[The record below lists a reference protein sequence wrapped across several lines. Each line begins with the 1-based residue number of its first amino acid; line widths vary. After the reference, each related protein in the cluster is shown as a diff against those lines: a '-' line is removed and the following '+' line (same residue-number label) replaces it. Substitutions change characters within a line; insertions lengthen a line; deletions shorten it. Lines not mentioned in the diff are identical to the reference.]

1 MNSNTLLI
9 ASLISISGF
18 YILTMITGFLPFFIG
33 TIIGCI
39 GVAIAWEM

>member
-18 YILTMITGFLPFFIG
+18 YMLTMLTGSMLPFIG

-39 GVAIAWEM
+39 GGAIAWEM

>member
-1 MNSNTLLI
+1 MSGNTLLI

-18 YILTMITGFLPFFIG
+18 YMLTMLTGSMLPFIG
-33 TIIGCI
+33 TIIGCV

>member
-1 MNSNTLLI
+1 MSGNTLLI

-18 YILTMITGFLPFFIG
+18 YMLTMLTGSMLPFIG

-39 GVAIAWEM
+39 GVAVAWEM

>member
-18 YILTMITGFLPFFIG
+18 YMLTMLTGSMLPFIG
-33 TIIGCI
+33 TIIGCN

>member
-1 MNSNTLLI
+1 MSGNTLLI

-18 YILTMITGFLPFFIG
+18 YMLTMLTGSMLPFIG

>member
-1 MNSNTLLI
+1 MSGNTLLI
-9 ASLISISGF
+9 ASLISITGF
-18 YILTMITGFLPFFIG
+18 YMLTMLTGSMLPFIG

>member
-1 MNSNTLLI
+1 MSGNTLLI
-9 ASLISISGF
+9 ASIIS
-18 YILTMITGFLPFFIG
+18 ITGFYMLTMLTGSMLPFIG

>member
-1 MNSNTLLI
+1 MSGNTLLI

-18 YILTMITGFLPFFIG
+18 YMLTMLPGFLPFFIG

-39 GVAIAWEM
+39 GVAVAWEM

>member
-18 YILTMITGFLPFFIG
+18 YMLTMLTGSMLPFIG

>member
-18 YILTMITGFLPFFIG
+18 YMFTMLTGSMLPFIG
-33 TIIGCI
+33 TIAGCI
-39 GVAIAWEM
+39 GVAVAWEM

>member
-1 MNSNTLLI
+1 MSGNTLLI

-18 YILTMITGFLPFFIG
+18 YMLTMLTGFLTFFIG